1 MMCYFNSLRELS
13 TTLTLLQI
21 DIVDRLDQLRT
32 RYGLKLEEMRQIK
45 NFEELTSRHSG
56 ASLKKIMDN
65 LALPSDDPNGRALD
79 RLFVLISLKLEGYR
93 SVILLTVLNQPK
105 SVATYIQVAG
115 RIGRKGWTVL
125 RNLVAWTSSYYL

>member
-1 MMCYFNSLRELS
+1 MIREYINPKKFIGVISSNFKSTQTAQVRAYSCLFNSSKTELTKESNDPYYTMMCYFNSLRELS

-65 LALPSDDPNGRALD
+65 LALP
-79 RLFVLISLKLEGYR
+79 
-93 SVILLTVLNQPK
+93 LT
-105 SVATYIQVAG
+105 IQMVVHS
-115 RIGRKGWTVL
+115 I
-125 RNLVAWTSSYYL
+125 